1 MSISM
6 QSADLAQPLWCVTG
20 FQSSVPCI
28 RPDQSLSMMSWLET
42 QAKSRGERRLRMPQG
57 LTSVSLS
64 SISSMSCP
72 SRLSA
77 CLTASRLSSVRF
89 STAMGKSRLSL
100 VRFSTAMGKSRL
112 SPVRFST
119 AMGKM
124 GLLNHDRCRLSSVRF
139 LTTMGKMGLLSVDR
153 VKQGKHW
160 EVLHCMSSSVR
171 LSTAIGKTDLLSR
184 DRVRQALGR
193 FAVHVFLLVHALHR

>member
-77 CLTASRLSSVRF
+77 CLTASRLSS
-89 STAMGKSRLSL
+89 